1 MGRNKIRNV
10 IAKIK
15 VAIILQNVDGDVKG
29 CMVGGVI
36 GNVGLAK
43 NKSDVATKIVRMDQL
58 DIVKGT
64 LVG

>member
-15 VAIILQNVDGDVKG
+15 VAIILQNVNGDVEG

-43 NKSDVATKIVRMDQL
+43 NKSNVAT
-58 DIVKGT
+58 
-64 LVG
+64 